1 MEGDSLRAAPT
12 NHLASGLQ
20 GEKSDGTETAKAI
33 RIRARL
39 NWESQRPVT
48 RNRKSVM
55 KTARIA
61 WHIARPPIFSV
72 GGTIGGLSIL
82 TEGRKVMLGW
92 PATAPIWLI

>member
-1 MEGDSLRAAPT
+1 
-12 NHLASGLQ
+12 
-20 GEKSDGTETAKAI
+20 
-33 RIRARL
+33 
-39 NWESQRPVT
+39 
-48 RNRKSVM
+48 M

-61 WHIARPPIFSV
+61 WHIARPLIFSV